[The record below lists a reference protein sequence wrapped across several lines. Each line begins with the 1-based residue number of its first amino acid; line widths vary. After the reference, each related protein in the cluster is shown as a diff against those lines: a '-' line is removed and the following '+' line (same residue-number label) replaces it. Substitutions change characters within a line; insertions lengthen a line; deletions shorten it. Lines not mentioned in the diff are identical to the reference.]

1 MSLRSP
7 QILVMLGSSLLFAA
21 CGPEGVNG
29 NGQRTT
35 ETRPLAGFSNVSS
48 SSSLDVSIARGD
60 AFRVEVSIDSNLQA
74 LVATRVD
81 GPTLSIDVTEGV
93 GRVVDG
99 SQVTVTMPTLGIAE
113 ASGSGRLSAAGFAQD
128 EPVDLTLEGS
138 GLLSFDGNVPAAR
151 VRSSGSGEARLT
163 GIAASLSVDVE
174 GSGTVDSRDLTA
186 TTADLSVSGS
196 GNLAALVTGSVRV
209 AISGSGSV
217 DLFGGATVEQSDD
230 SGDGTLRR
238 H

>member
-1 MSLRSP
+1 MSIHSL
-7 QILVMLGSSLLFAA
+7 QVMVVIGSSLLFAA
-21 CGPEGVNG
+21 CGPEGVDG

-35 ETRPLAGFSNVSS
+35 ETRQLAGFTGVSS
-48 SSSLDVSIARGD
+48 SSSLDVSIVRGD

-74 LVATRVD
+74 LVVTRVD
-81 GPTLSIDVTEGV
+81 GATLSIDVEGGI

-99 SQVTVTMPTLGIAE
+99 PQVIVTMPTLGLAD
-113 ASGSGRLSAAGFAQD
+113 ASGSGTLVAAGFAQSA
-128 EPVDLTLEGS
+128 PVELTLEGS
-138 GLLSFDGNVPAAR
+138 GVLSFAGDVPDAH

-163 GIAASLSVDVE
+163 GTAASLTADVQ
-174 GSGTVDSRDLTA
+174 GSGAVDARDLTA
-186 TTADLSVSGS
+186 TTGDLSVSGS
-196 GNLAALVTGSVRV
+196 GNLAASVTGSVRV

-217 DLFGGATVEQSDD
+217 DLFGGATVEQSDS